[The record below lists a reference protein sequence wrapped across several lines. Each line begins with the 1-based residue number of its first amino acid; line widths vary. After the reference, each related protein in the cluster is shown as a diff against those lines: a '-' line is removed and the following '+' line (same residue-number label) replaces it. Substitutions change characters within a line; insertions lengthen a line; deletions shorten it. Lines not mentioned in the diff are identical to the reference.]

1 MIGILAKNQRE
12 MFGATLYAGRDDPQ
26 GQYFEFY
33 YVAESYPDD
42 EQQHITNLISEGGR
56 ETIATSWALDF
67 SRDQFVEIGAD
78 MFRVNEIAVNRNAG
92 RAAVNRVALNP
103 LTEYRLSLVKVGNP
117 KGVLRH
123 G

>member
-1 MIGILAKNQRE
+1 MIGILAKNQKE
-12 MFGATLYAGRDDPQ
+12 MFGATLYAGRDDSQ
-26 GQYFEFY
+26 CQYFEFY
-33 YVAESYPDD
+33 YVAEGNPDD

-67 SRDQFVEIGAD
+67 SRDQFVEIGSD
-78 MFRVNEIAVNRNAG
+78 MYRVNEIAVNRNAG